1 LRISIKIKA
10 NKDNLVKG
18 LPHMLL
24 DYGYDQID
32 LALPPS
38 TPWEV
43 IKPAALEPLA
53 DPLQSI
59 INALQNPINCPPLGQ
74 IVKANEKV
82 CLLVNDSTRVARSEL
97 FLPPLID
104 TLIDA
109 GIDKEDLSIVFT
121 NGTHRPLTKAEM
133 TELAGEYAAGLV
145 AMYNHDSK
153 DSAGLIYVGETSFK
167 TSVYV
172 NRMVMEA
179 DRRILTGSVVHHFFA
194 GFGGGRKALIPGVAG
209 WETIQKN
216 HSLMLDD
223 RACSGNLAGNPV
235 HEDLLEA
242 ALMVGG
248 DFIVNTVLN
257 ERKEL
262 LGVFAGAMIEAHA
275 AACRLADQANGVK
288 LNRLADVVIA
298 SCGGHP
304 KDINLYQ
311 AHKALDNAMAALK
324 PGGKL
329 ILLAKCPEGVGSDHY
344 LKWASSYRTLPELE
358 AALSK
363 EFVLGGHKAYTIAR
377 LLQRGSVYLL
387 SALPPEQSR
396 MLGFTPIASLE
407 EGIKLVYGANQDL
420 FTYLIPQG
428 SLSVPSY
435 H

>member
-1 LRISIKIKA
+1 
-10 NKDNLVKG
+10 
-18 LPHMLL
+18 MLL
-24 DYGYDQID
+24 NYGYDQ
-32 LALPPS
+32 LKLSLPPS

-53 DPLQSI
+53 DPQQSI
-59 INALQNPINCPPLGQ
+59 IEALQNPINSPPLDQ
-74 IVKANEKV
+74 IVKAGEKV

-104 TLIDA
+104 TLIAA
-109 GIDKEDLSIVFT
+109 GIDKKDLSIVFT
-121 NGTHRPLTKAEM
+121 NGTHRPLSRAEM
-133 TELAGEYAAGLV
+133 IEQVGEYAAGLA

-153 DSAGLIYVGETSFK
+153 DTAGLVYVGETSFK
-167 TSVYV
+167 TPVYV
-172 NRMVMEA
+172 NRMVIEA

-209 WETIQKN
+209 WDTIQKN

-223 RACSGNLAGNPV
+223 RACSGSLTGNPV

-242 ALMVGG
+242 ALMVGA

-262 LGVFAGAMIEAHA
+262 LGVFAGAMVEAHA
-275 AACRLADQANGVK
+275 AACRLADQANGIK
-288 LNRLADVVIA
+288 LNRLAGVVIA

-329 ILLAKCPEGVGSDHY
+329 IFLAKCPEGVGSDNY
-344 LKWASSYRTLPELE
+344 LQWASRYKTLYELE

-363 EFVLGGHKAYTIAR
+363 DFVLGGHKAYAIAR
-377 LLQRGSVYLL
+377 LLQRGRVYLL
-387 SALPPEQSR
+387 SDLPSEQAR
-396 MLGFTPIASLE
+396 MLGFTPLASLE
-407 EGIKLVYGANQDL
+407 EGVELVYSANQEL
-420 FTYLIPQG
+420 FTYVIPQG
-428 SLSVPSY
+428 SLSIPRY
-435 H
+435 K

>member
-1 LRISIKIKA
+1 
-10 NKDNLVKG
+10 
-18 LPHMLL
+18 MLL
-24 DYGYDQID
+24 NYGYDQIK
-32 LALPPS
+32 LSLPPS

-43 IKPAALEPLA
+43 IKPAALEPLE

-59 INALQNPINCPPLGQ
+59 IDALQNPINSPPLEQ
-74 IVKANEKV
+74 IVKAGEKV

-109 GIDKEDLSIVFT
+109 GIDKKDLTIVFT
-121 NGTHRPLTKAEM
+121 NGTHRPLSKAEM

-153 DSAGLIYVGETSFK
+153 DSAGLVYVGETSFK
-167 TSVYV
+167 TPVYV

-209 WETIQKN
+209 WDTIQKN
-216 HSLMLDD
+216 HSLMLND
-223 RACSGNLAGNPV
+223 RACSGSLAGNPV

-288 LNRLADVVIA
+288 LNRLADVVIV

-329 ILLAKCPEGVGSDHY
+329 ILLAKCTEGVGSDHY
-344 LKWASSYRTLPELE
+344 LQWALRYRTLPELE
-358 AALSK
+358 VALSK
-363 EFVLGGHKAYTIAR
+363 EFVLGGHKAYAIAR

-387 SALPPEQSR
+387 SDLPPEQSR

-407 EGIKLVYGANQDL
+407 EGIKLVYSANQDL

-435 H
+435 K

>member
-1 LRISIKIKA
+1 
-10 NKDNLVKG
+10 
-18 LPHMLL
+18 MLL
-24 DYGYDQID
+24 NYGHEQ
-32 LALPPS
+32 LKLSLPPA

-43 IKPAALEPLA
+43 IKPAALEPLEE
-53 DPLQSI
+53 PLQSI
-59 INALQNPINCPPLGQ
+59 IDALQNPINSPPLKQ
-74 IVKANEKV
+74 IVRVGEKV

-104 TLIDA
+104 TLIGS

-133 TELAGEYAAGLV
+133 TELAGEYAASLV

-153 DSAGLIYVGETSFK
+153 DSAGLVYVGETSFK
-167 TSVYV
+167 TPVYV
-172 NRMVMEA
+172 NRMVMEV

-209 WETIQKN
+209 WDTIQKN

-223 RACSGNLAGNPV
+223 RARSGNLAGNPV

-242 ALMVGG
+242 ALLVGG

-262 LGVFAGAMIEAHA
+262 LGVFAGAMVEAHS
-275 AACRLADQANGVK
+275 AACQLADQANGVN

-329 ILLAKCPEGVGSDHY
+329 ILLAKCNEGVGSENY
-344 LKWASSYRTLPELE
+344 LQWASRYRTLPELE

-363 EFVLGGHKAYTIAR
+363 EFVLGGHKAYAIAR
-377 LLQRGSVYLL
+377 LLQRGNVYLL
-387 SALPPEQSR
+387 SDLLPDQAR

-407 EGIKLVYGANQDL
+407 EGVELVYSAGQDL
-420 FTYLIPQG
+420 FTYVIPQG
-428 SLSVPSY
+428 SLSVPRY
-435 H
+435 Q